1 MFGLVEKDTINSNS
15 GTKGVLTCSK
25 LVAESAVIGNMQ
37 GGGQLLVNPN
47 LNIITAYGYL
57 PNNYVAAGT
66 NAQLLNKVRNADAA
80 TAINDSQSQVLR
92 LPAGAVILQYFVYED
107 SAPIA
112 PASQLNLQL
121 SGLPFVQAENRLMQD
136 SDTSNLRLGSRAWAL
151 LPPYPTTFG
160 TVGAFWDR
168 SARTV
173 NDTTGVFYFFN
184 TPVASGDLVV
194 QLQYVVL
201 PVEPIEPVT

>member
-47 LNIITAYGYL
+47 LNIVTVYGYL

-66 NAQLLNKVRNADAA
+66 NPQLLNKVRNADAA
-80 TAINDSQSQVLR
+80 NAVTDNQVLR
-92 LPAGAVILQYFVYED
+92 LPAGAVLLQYFVYED

-112 PASQLNLQL
+112 PATLLNLEL
-121 SGLPFVQAENRLMQD
+121 SEIPFVPAPNKLMQD
-136 SDTSNLRLGSRAWAL
+136 SDTSNLRLGSRAWSL
-151 LPPYPTTFG
+151 SPPYPTTFG
-160 TVGAFWDR
+160 TVGAYWDR
-168 SARTV
+168 SFRTV
-173 NDTTGVFYFFN
+173 NDITGVFYSFN
-184 TPVASGDLVV
+184 TPVGSGDLVV

-201 PVEPIEPVT
+201 PVEPFGP